1 MWLLAI
7 GLLLFI
13 AKVAAIGPAADW
25 SWWIVGAPFA
35 GAVLWWR
42 FVDATGIT
50 KRREMKK
57 MDERKEQRRE
67 RSLEAL
73 GLGIRS
79 PKKVQRAPE
88 ESRTKRA
95 DEGQQAARKA
105 EAPGRGSRP
114 Q

>member
-1 MWLLAI
+1 MWLLVV
-7 GLLLFI
+7 GLLLLI
-13 AKVAAIGPAADW
+13 AKVAEIGPAAGL

-57 MDERKEQRRE
+57 MEDRKEQRRE

-79 PKKVQRAPE
+79 PKTVKRAPE
-88 ESRTKRA
+88 EPRTKRA
-95 DEGQQAARKA
+95 DDGQPASRKP
-105 EAPGRGSRP
+105 EEPRREPRP
-114 Q
+114 

>member
-1 MWLLAI
+1 MWLLVI
-7 GLLLFI
+7 GVLLLI
-13 AKVAAIGPAADW
+13 AKVAEFGPAAGL
-25 SWWIVGAPFA
+25 SWWIIGAPFA

-57 MDERKEQRRE
+57 MEERKEQRRE

-95 DEGQQAARKA
+95 DEGQQAARKP
-105 EAPGRGSRP
+105 EVPRRDPRS
-114 Q
+114 

>member
-1 MWLLAI
+1 MWLLVI
-7 GLLLFI
+7 GLLLLVAKI
-13 AKVAAIGPAADW
+13 AEVGPAAGL

-42 FVDATGIT
+42 FVDASGIT

-57 MDERKEQRRE
+57 MEERKEQRRE

-79 PKKVQRAPE
+79 PKAVRRAPE

-95 DEGQQAARKA
+95 DEGQQAARKPEEPRSDA
-105 EAPGRGSRP
+105 RR
-114 Q
+114 

>member
-1 MWLLAI
+1 MWLLVV
-7 GLLLFI
+7 GLLLLI
-13 AKVAAIGPAADW
+13 AKVAEFGPAAGW
-25 SWWIVGAPFA
+25 SWWIVGAPFV

-42 FVDATGIT
+42 FVDASGIT

-57 MDERKEQRRE
+57 MEERKEQRRE

-79 PKKVQRAPE
+79 PKAVRRAPE

-95 DEGQQAARKA
+95 DEGQQAARKP
-105 EAPGRGSRP
+105 EVPRREPRS
-114 Q
+114 